1 MYSVTSNSVIANVR
15 LYALFACG
23 VHIAAVAVT
32 SEWTVDSETIL
43 QENFDSPGRLNETIL
58 QENFDSLGRLNETI
72 LQKNFDSLGGLNE
85 TILQENFDSPGRLN
99 ETILQENFDSLGRLN
114 ETILEKNFDSPSR
127 LNETILEKNFD
138 SPGRLSERELCELC
152 TCQPLLTFHLTG
164 ITKIKC
170 DVVNVTSHV
179 QFLSDRTKLRDVTE
193 L

>member
-1 MYSVTSNSVIANVR
+1 MYSVTSNNVIANVL

-32 SEWTVDSETIL
+32 SEWTVDS
-43 QENFDSPGRLNETIL
+43 
-58 QENFDSLGRLNETI
+58 
-72 LQKNFDSLGGLNE
+72 E

>member
-72 LQKNFDSLGGLNE
+72 LQKNFDS
-85 TILQENFDSPGRLN
+85 
-99 ETILQENFDSLGRLN
+99 
-114 ETILEKNFDSPSR
+114 
-127 LNETILEKNFD
+127 
-138 SPGRLSERELCELC
+138 PGRLSERELCELC

>member
-1 MYSVTSNSVIANVR
+1 MYSVTSNGVIANVL

-43 QENFDSPGRLNETIL
+43 QENFDS
-58 QENFDSLGRLNETI
+58 
-72 LQKNFDSLGGLNE
+72 
-85 TILQENFDSPGRLN
+85 
-99 ETILQENFDSLGRLN
+99 LGRLN
-114 ETILEKNFDSPSR
+114 ETILEKSFDSPSR

>member
-32 SEWTVDSETIL
+32 SEWTVDS
-43 QENFDSPGRLNETIL
+43 
-58 QENFDSLGRLNETI
+58 
-72 LQKNFDSLGGLNE
+72 
-85 TILQENFDSPGRLN
+85 

>member
-1 MYSVTSNSVIANVR
+1 MYSVTSNNVIANVL
-15 LYALFACG
+15 LYALFACD
-23 VHIAAVAVT
+23 VHIAAVSVLP
-32 SEWTVDSETIL
+32 SEWTVDRETMLQENFDSPGRPNETIL
-43 QENFDSPGRLNETIL
+43 QNNFDSPGRLNETIL
-58 QENFDSLGRLNETI
+58 Q
-72 LQKNFDSLGGLNE
+72 
-85 TILQENFDSPGRLN
+85 
-99 ETILQENFDSLGRLN
+99 
-114 ETILEKNFDSPSR
+114 
-127 LNETILEKNFD
+127 KNFD